1 MTALINQMPSPN
13 FAHFI
18 HAITELIAAVLDVN
32 SRVSERK
39 ILTVDECDA

>member
-1 MTALINQMPSPN
+1 MTTLINQMPSPN
-13 FAHFI
+13 FAYLI